1 MALGVSWKRVAI
13 SCRRRRRLGD
23 WFVHGLQGWEEV
35 QLERMCELGRR
46 PEGYV
51 DVAREHLR
59 DVRTR
64 NIHAFRERRLRK
76 AQILHPKNQLSQ
88 KRRTYP
94 VYRFHG
100 Q

>member
-1 MALGVSWKRVAI
+1 MVKLLNVCGGRVV
-13 SCRRRRRLGD
+13 D
-23 WFVHGLQGWEEV
+23 GLQDGQEV
-35 QLERMCELGRR
+35 QLKRAGELGRR
-46 PEGYV
+46 SKGYV

-59 DVRTR
+59 DVRAR
-64 NIHAFRERRLRK
+64 DLHPPRERSLRK
-76 AQILHPKNQLSQ
+76 AQGLHPENQLSQ